1 VERGSTDV
9 FVSVLAFVGD
19 VLFFF
24 PVTLWILGSLVDSD
38 LGSNLGSFLVLG
50 IDFLVVGIDVLFFS
64 GVIYKLC
71 PISSFP
77 VEGLDFPVIPLE
89 LSVAG
94 GAVFFFS
101 GTHFPVLLSYPYAW
115 YE

>member
-50 IDFLVVGIDVLFFS
+50 LDFLVVGIDVLFFS
-64 GVIYKLC
+64 GVVYKLC

-77 VEGLDFPVIPLE
+77 VEGLDFPVNHSVCPLQE
-89 LSVAG
+89 ALV
-94 GAVFFFS
+94 FFS